1 MENLELE
8 IEVFIKSEQKRNG
21 NKCGTS
27 SVKIMSEFSISK
39 EILKPI
45 IIKLY
50 KNKKIFIRDGVN
62 NKLIFYIFA

>member
-1 MENLELE
+1 MDLEFE
-8 IEVFIKSEQKRNG
+8 IQLFIESEQKRNG
-21 NKCGTS
+21 NKSGTS
-27 SVKIMSEFSISK
+27 FVKIINEFSISK